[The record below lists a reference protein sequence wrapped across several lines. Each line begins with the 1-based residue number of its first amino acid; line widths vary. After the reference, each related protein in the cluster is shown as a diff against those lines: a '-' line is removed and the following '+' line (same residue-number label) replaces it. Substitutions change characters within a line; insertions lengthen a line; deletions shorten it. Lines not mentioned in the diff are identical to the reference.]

1 MPSRTDRAAVRQR
14 WIVTPVVSL
23 ATALTAVMFAGPALA
38 AGGDDDEA
46 GYLDY
51 VRSHGVPY
59 SNLNPDGV
67 LGSGYHYCSL
77 IHEGMSP
84 QRIIDSGRGISLI
97 WIPTMV
103 YAAQHFLCRDT
114 LTEADLAAEA
124 EPQPSP

>member
-1 MPSRTDRAAVRQR
+1 MASGINRVAVRKQGWIVAPVAALAAAV
-14 WIVTPVVSL
+14 
-23 ATALTAVMFAGPALA
+23 AFAGPAPA
-38 AGGDDDEA
+38 AGGDDEA

-67 LGSGYHYCSL
+67 LGSGYHYCAL

-84 QRIIDSGRGISLI
+84 QRIIDSDRGISLI
-97 WIPTMV
+97 WTPTIV

-114 LTEADLAAEA
+114 LTEAELAAEA